1 MPIKT
6 PLPYKYN
13 ITFLAV
19 SQDYVKSK
27 LKINIFSPIVS
38 VADTSLIREKQE
50 LGSL

>member
-13 ITFLAV
+13 ISFLAV

-27 LKINIFSPIVS
+27 LKINCNKPRFS
-38 VADTSLIREKQE
+38 
-50 LGSL
+50 

>member
-6 PLPYKYN
+6 SLPYKYN

-27 LKINIFSPIVS
+27 LKITVTNQDLVR
-38 VADTSLIREKQE
+38 LLQ
-50 LGSL
+50 GQCY